1 MVYKIDEYYYY
12 LCIFNKHHS
21 TMVFTDE
28 EMIGRNKLLEYIH
41 INRVASDIQTSQT
54 AAVHV
59 FCTLIQY
66 PSILS
71 KHVTFRNTV
80 QAKIDEFMMCSEL
93 PQYVIDLLQQV
104 QLLLHELPQRLDYV
118 STT

>member
-12 LCIFNKHHS
+12 LCIFNKNHS

-41 INRVASDIQTSQT
+41 INSTSPDIQDSQN
-54 AAVHV
+54 AVVHV

-66 PSILS
+66 PSIMS
-71 KHVTFRNTV
+71 KHSIFRTAV
-80 QAKIDEFMMCSEL
+80 QAKINELMTYSEL
-93 PQYVIDLLQQV
+93 PQHVIDLLQQV
-104 QLLLHELPQRLDYV
+104 QLLLHELPNRLDYV
-118 STT
+118 E